1 MSYVIQN
8 FYDFNKKVNL
18 TPRFKF
24 FFLLNNLE
32 KFFIFIKINTFLKY
46 SNKLNFNYLN
56 TFNLFFK
63 YFFSKQ
69 YFKLLFQLNLTLVG
83 NYTNNIT
90 KSSIYIIFYFF
101 EKFLNLNKILFKFK
115 NLVLIDQ
122 INYNLYFL
130 PIKVLNIR
138 INNNFYKN
146 IFFFFMLINSFLWYQ
161 HSSTI
166 KFYLNF
172 IFVNYNLKSSRFFT
186 GYFLRVYNY

>member
-1 MSYVIQN
+1 LSYVIQN
-8 FYDFNKKVNL
+8 FYDFNKKVSL

-69 YFKLLFQLNLTLVG
+69 YFKLLFQLNLNLVG

-101 EKFLNLNKILFKFK
+101 EKFLNLNKIPFKFK
-115 NLVLIDQ
+115 NLLLIDK